1 MRAQIPTQKI
11 TVARIMASA
20 EFARGLDDARKGVP
34 FDWRNG
40 DWNYERGRLFAHI
53 APLGMPLRIDGHL
66 NPKAVPYARL
76 LSTAS
81 SSYETEECPASRHD
95 CR

>member
-1 MRAQIPTQKI
+1 MRAKREQVPAIP
-11 TVARIMASA
+11 VSAERIMASP

-53 APLGMPLRIDGHL
+53 APLGMPLWIAGHL
-66 NPKAVPYARL
+66 NPKAVALCEAAFDRKL
-76 LSTAS
+76 II
-81 SSYETEECPASRHD
+81 
-95 CR
+95 

>member
-1 MRAQIPTQKI
+1 MRAQVPTKG
-11 TVARIMASA
+11 TTAARIMASP

-66 NPKAVPYARL
+66 NPKAVALCEAAFDREL
-76 LSTAS
+76 II
-81 SSYETEECPASRHD
+81 
-95 CR
+95 

>member
-1 MRAQIPTQKI
+1 MRRQVHTMGTT
-11 TVARIMASA
+11 TVRIMASR

-40 DWNYERGRLFAHI
+40 EWSYERGRLFAHI

-66 NPKAVPYARL
+66 NPKAVALCEAAFDR
-76 LSTAS
+76 
-81 SSYETEECPASRHD
+81 EFII
-95 CR
+95 